1 MGVHPYMDD
10 FFKTKVGFTIGL
22 LAAVFAFKPL
32 VDSNSDIGFSIFQVK
47 ITVKYAYIFL
57 TAFLGLAVY
66 FISLQFASSK
76 HLKILDGISD
86 ACYSIALATPPVFL
100 AFWLITITLG
110 YLGTYISLIPE
121 YAINFIAGVLSS
133 IFASFVYNFLRNSIK
148 DKFLTAEKEQER
160 KVNFEMLSRGQELLN
175 SGMYDMSVL
184 ESSKVVESALR
195 SLLSTRGIKTKH
207 GSMLELVRLSE
218 EHRILS
224 GQDIN
229 FLDEIR
235 KKRNESVHMIDAVD
249 KESAERILHI
259 SRELLTKLDSVASSS
274 GYVWIEKNREKVL
287 QLFKEG
293 EANKC
298 SQPLQMLKEAWR
310 NRDGAVWLEL
320 TDFFE
325 VALINHPEL
334 IISMFKDEEELLN
347 SWLESAEVQLFTD
360 FLGGDKERLI
370 NNRKIIISKINEYI
384 DKTDN
389 LNNLSIAK
397 EMLAVIENS
406 KIREID

>member
-1 MGVHPYMDD
+1 MDD

-32 VDSNSDIGFSIFQVK
+32 VDSNSDIGFNIFHIK

-66 FISLQFASSK
+66 FNSLQFASSK

-86 ACYSIALATPPVFL
+86 ACYSIALATPPVFV

-133 IFASFVYNFLRNSIK
+133 IFATFVYNFLSKSIK
-148 DKFLTAEKEQER
+148 DKFLSAEKEHER
-160 KVNFEMLSRGQELLN
+160 KANLEILSRAQELLK
-175 SGMYDMSVL
+175 SRMYDMSIL
-184 ESSKVVESALR
+184 ESSKVVESVLR
-195 SLLSTRGIKTKH
+195 SLLSSRGIKTKQ
-207 GSMLELVRLSE
+207 GFMLELVKLSE
-218 EHRILS
+218 EHRILN
-224 GQDIN
+224 GQDIH
-229 FLDEIR
+229 FLNEIR
-235 KKRNESVHMIDAVD
+235 KKRNESVHMTDVVD

-259 SRELLTKLDSVASSS
+259 SRELLIKLESIASSTA
-274 GYVWIEKNREKVL
+274 YEWIEKNREKVI

-293 EANKC
+293 DLNKC
-298 SQPLQMLKEAWR
+298 SQPIHMLKEAWR

-325 VALINHPEL
+325 VALLHHPGL
-334 IISMFKDEEELLN
+334 LVSMFNDDSELLN
-347 SWLESAEVQLFTD
+347 SWLESASVQLFTD
-360 FLGGDKERLI
+360 FLGGDKERLT
-370 NNRKIIISKINEYI
+370 NNRAVMISQLNKYI
-384 DKTDN
+384 DQTE
-389 LNNLSIAK
+389 NNKSISIAK
-397 EMLAVIENS
+397 SILSVIENS
-406 KIREID
+406 EIREID